1 LEELG
6 QASEEVE
13 ELDLVLEAE
22 QPPAR
27 YYSLQQAHL
36 MHSEMAKEASEPQHF
51 QPPASAAPSQWP
63 EQLDPD
69 PAE

>member
-1 LEELG
+1 
-6 QASEEVE
+6 
-13 ELDLVLEAE
+13 
-22 QPPAR
+22 
-27 YYSLQQAHL
+27 
-36 MHSEMAKEASEPQHF
+36 MHSEMAKEASELQHF